1 VNGSSGNDAWNGQS
15 STYQSG
21 ITGPK
26 KSIKNATGTI
36 TKYGTIKI
44 ANGVYSGIK
53 NTNITIT
60 KSMTIIGQTMKGT
73 IINGTNTNTIF
84 LIKPGVIL
92 NLNNLTITNGVSKDS
107 SGSITNLGTLTV
119 SKCYFSYNKA
129 DIGGAILNHGNL
141 KIDQTSFYKNHAVS
155 GGAVFNNGILQ
166 LSDSAFIGNSGKDGG
181 AIYSF
186 EKSFN
191 VTNCSFKNNY
201 ATGAG
206 GAICKNGGIMNVN
219 STIFTGNSGFAG
231 GALYSILNI
240 TNITLCKF
248 SNNGKLA
255 DNTMGGGIY
264 LYGGKMVV
272 KYSTFISNIG
282 SQGGAIENGD
292 TMQVVGCIFLKNKAS
307 DVGGVIMNDYLTHLT
322 VKSSTFLLN
331 GGTSYGGNVLYNGG
345 TANLHYNII
354 IATGSVIFDDGGVA
368 DVSYNWWGSNHPN
381 FSSIILNMGGGKTT
395 YKPWIY
401 MTFKTVPAV
410 IYVGSKGTKLVVSF
424 NQVFNGKTLES
435 IDPANGH
442 IPDGTAVN
450 FKAGY
455 GNLKVWP
462 EIGQT
467 NNGIATAIFKS
478 NILGKI
484 LLTANTDSQTLNSTV
499 TVLPNKNTFNENNK
513 TVGMQDTGLP
523 IAPLALVA
531 ISLVA
536 GLTYNKKR

>member
-1 VNGSSGNDAWNGQS
+1 MVFILFGALLIFTTDLNTVSATSTNMIYVNGSSGNDAWNGQS

-44 ANGVYSGIK
+44 AKGVYSGIK

-60 KSMTIIGQTMKGT
+60 KSMTIIGQTMKST

-92 NLNNLTITNGVSKDS
+92 NLNNLTITNGVSKDF
-107 SGSITNLGTLTV
+107 SGSITNLGTLTI

-129 DIGGAILNHGNL
+129 DIGSAIINHGNL
-141 KIDQTSFYKNHAVS
+141 KIDQTSFYENHAVS

-166 LSDSAFIGNSGKDGG
+166 LSDSVFIGNYGKDGG
-181 AIYSF
+181 AIYSL

-240 TNITLCKF
+240 TNITQCKF
-248 SNNGKLA
+248 SNNGKMA

-272 KYSTFISNIG
+272 KYSTFMGNIG

-292 TMQVVGCIFLKNKAS
+292 TMQIMGCKFIKNKAK
-307 DVGGVIMNDYLTHLT
+307 DMGGVIMNSH
-322 VKSSTFLLN
+322 TF
-331 GGTSYGGNVLYNGG
+331 
-345 TANLHYNII
+345 
-354 IATGSVIFDDGGVA
+354 D
-368 DVSYNWWGSNHPN
+368 
-381 FSSIILNMGGGKTT
+381 
-395 YKPWIY
+395 
-401 MTFKTVPAV
+401 
-410 IYVGSKGTKLVVSF
+410 
-424 NQVFNGKTLES
+424 
-435 IDPANGH
+435 
-442 IPDGTAVN
+442 
-450 FKAGY
+450 
-455 GNLKVWP
+455 
-462 EIGQT
+462 
-467 NNGIATAIFKS
+467 
-478 NILGKI
+478 
-484 LLTANTDSQTLNSTV
+484 
-499 TVLPNKNTFNENNK
+499 
-513 TVGMQDTGLP
+513 
-523 IAPLALVA
+523 
-531 ISLVA
+531 
-536 GLTYNKKR
+536 R